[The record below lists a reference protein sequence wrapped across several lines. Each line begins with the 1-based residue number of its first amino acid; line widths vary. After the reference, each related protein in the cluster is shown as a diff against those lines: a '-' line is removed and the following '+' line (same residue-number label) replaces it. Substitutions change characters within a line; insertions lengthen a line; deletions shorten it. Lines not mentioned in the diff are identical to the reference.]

1 MIIPLSE
8 LERDTIRSIAEGFVL
23 REGTDY
29 GEVEIS
35 FEEKVDDVIARL
47 KSGEAVLVYSQ
58 LHETVDIR
66 PADSYD
72 PSAEESTEQP
82 PQ

>member
-8 LERDTIRSIAEGFVL
+8 LEQDTIRSIAEGFVL